1 VSNYPRRP
9 PRPIHPARQ
18 YFSDEDIAFIE
29 KETGRLLRERVTLG
43 PWVDKFE
50 RLGAVA
56 AGTKHGVAVNNCTTA
71 LEIILRAAGIGPGD
85 EVVVPPQTFIATAF
99 AVIHAGARPV
109 FCEINPSTHSLDPQG
124 LAAKVTAKTRGVIL
138 VHMGG
143 LITPDLPAIER
154 VCRERSLALIEDCA
168 HAHGASKGG
177 RRAGSIGIAGAFSY
191 YATKVLTTGEGG
203 LITTNDDELAKEI
216 RCYQARGQD
225 LSVHEE
231 EVFIRAGRSC
241 RMTAFS
247 GLCGVTQ
254 YRRLEEFVARRNRT
268 ATIYDRALESDT
280 HGVERLLFP
289 SDTRHSYWKYSF
301 NLPAEMSREDL
312 QRLLAKDYGVPLTW
326 SYWPPVHLMPIMRKL
341 FGGRPGDLPTS
352 EAVMKRNVSLPM
364 HAALDDRDA
373 TYVAESFVDAYR
385 RMRKL

>member
-1 VSNYPRRP
+1 VTGYPRQP
-9 PRPIHPARQ
+9 PRPIQPARQ
-18 YFSDEDIAFIE
+18 HFSDEDIAFIAN
-29 KETGRLLRERVTLG
+29 ETGRLLRERITVG
-43 PWVDKFE
+43 PWVEEFE
-50 RLGAVA
+50 RLGAA
-56 AGTKHGVAVNNCTTA
+56 SAGTKHGLAVNNCTTA

-109 FCEINPSTHSLDPQG
+109 FCEINPRTHCVDAQD

-154 VCRERSLALIEDCA
+154 VCRERGLALIEDCA
-168 HAHGASKGG
+168 HAHGASKSG
-177 RRAGSIGIAGAFSY
+177 RPAGSIGIAGAFSY

-203 LITTNDDELAKEI
+203 LITTNDDELAKEL

-225 LSVHEE
+225 LSVHDE

-254 YRRLEEFVARRNRT
+254 YKRLEEFVGRRNRT
-268 ATIYDRALESDT
+268 AAIYDRALEADAP
-280 HGVERLLFP
+280 GVERLP
-289 SDTRHSYWKYSF
+289 VPADTRHSYWKYSF
-301 NLPAEMSREDL
+301 NLPAEVSREDL
-312 QRLLAKDYGVPLTW
+312 QRLLAKDYRVPLTW
-326 SYWPPVHLMPIMRKL
+326 SYWPPVHLMPVMRRL
-341 FGGRPGDLPTS
+341 FGCKPGDLPAS
-352 EAVMKRNVSLPM
+352 EAVMRRNASLPM

-373 TYVAESFVDAYR
+373 CYVAESFVDAYR
-385 RMRKL
+385 RMRKP